1 MHKETAQKQ
10 TLADLIFA
18 KLKEGEEARDG
29 EQTKASLERS
39 QAAEDEINPK
49 VVQVYEK

>member
-29 EQTKASLERS
+29 EQVKAERS
-39 QAAEDEINPK
+39 QAAEEEINPK